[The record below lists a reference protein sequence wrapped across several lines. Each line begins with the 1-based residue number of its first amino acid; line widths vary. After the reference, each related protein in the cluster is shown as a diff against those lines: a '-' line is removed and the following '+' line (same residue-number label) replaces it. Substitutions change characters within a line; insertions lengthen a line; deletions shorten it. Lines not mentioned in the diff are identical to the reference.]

1 MDAVREAQS
10 NAGPRQPAAR
20 PVAGRD
26 GTRWR
31 GFLRLAR
38 LRFLLYNLLPV
49 GLAVAVSVHQGHPL
63 DLTWYAVAQ
72 LFAWT
77 VHVMTHYCNEYFDLE
92 ADRANVYYTPWTGGS
107 RALVDGSVTPVV
119 SLRAGVVLLGASA
132 LMVAIMPSGQARV
145 LAAAAVALAWF
156 YTAPPLRLNYR
167 GAGEVTVAAILNGLW
182 PAVAAVLQAGTVPL
196 LLLAVLAPT
205 AVLQVAR
212 MMVMNLGD
220 RRSDAMVGKR
230 TLPVIIGYRRAV
242 RVICGAQLVGYAT
255 LTVFALLGWVPW
267 LVWGAMAATA
277 PLSAWLVR
285 QLRGGAM
292 SDLDPG
298 RMTPVVFWASNH
310 VSLIVAA
317 AMLGVILDAARRSAD
332 TGALAVLGAVLAGY
346 GLLFAHRLWLAR
358 RPAADRHARA
368 RGAGSRAGSTS

>member
-1 MDAVREAQS
+1 MTSIRDSQ
-10 NAGPRQPAAR
+10 PIPAAR
-20 PVAGRD
+20 RSAAEPTAGRD
-26 GTRWR
+26 ATDWR

-38 LRFLLYNLLPV
+38 LRFLLYNVLPV

-92 ADRANVYYTPWTGGS
+92 ADRANVYFTPWTGGS
-107 RALVDGSVTPVV
+107 RALVDGSVAPVV
-119 SLRAGVVLLGASA
+119 SLGTSFVLLGAST
-132 LMVAIMPSGQARV
+132 LMVAVMPSWQARV
-145 LAAAAVALAWF
+145 LATAAVVLAWF

-182 PAVAAVLQAGTVPL
+182 PVVAAVLQAGAVPVL
-196 LLLAVLAPT
+196 LLVVLAPT

-220 RRSDAMVGKR
+220 RRSDEMVGKR
-230 TLPVIIGYRRAV
+230 TLPVIVGYRPAV
-242 RVICGAQLVGYAT
+242 RLIVGAQVLAYAL
-255 LTVFALLGWVPW
+255 LTALALLGWLPW
-267 LVWGAMAATA
+267 PVWAAMAATA

-292 SDLDPG
+292 RDLDPG

-317 AMLGVILDAARRSAD
+317 AMLGVLLDAARRSAD
-332 TGALAVLGAVLAGY
+332 AGALAVLGAVLAGY
-346 GLLFAHRLWLAR
+346 GALFAHRLWLAR
-358 RPAADRHARA
+358 RLPR
-368 RGAGSRAGSTS
+368 